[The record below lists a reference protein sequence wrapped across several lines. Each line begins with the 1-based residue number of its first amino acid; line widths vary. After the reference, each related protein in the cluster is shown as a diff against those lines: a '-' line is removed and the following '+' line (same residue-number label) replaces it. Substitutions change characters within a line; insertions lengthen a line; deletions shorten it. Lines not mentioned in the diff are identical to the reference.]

1 MTHPAFDHIDHRRI
15 DALKLD
21 FETYVHHETGARH
34 IHLASDDTNNA
45 FMVAFPTFPSNSNG
59 VAHILEHTVLC
70 GSRRFPVRDPFF
82 VMLRRSLNTYMNAF
96 TGGDCTAFPFAT
108 QNRKDFDNLLAV
120 YLDAVFFPTLDPLD
134 FAQEGWRTEFES
146 SENDSKLVFK
156 GVVYNEMKGA
166 MSSAVSQLWQYLHTS
181 ILSDSIYQFNS
192 GGDPASIPDL
202 SYDELTAFHAK
213 HYHPSHATFM
223 TYGSFSVDE
232 HHEQFESHA
241 LCEFTRREEIL
252 RVAPQPRFKA
262 PKTTFQRY
270 SVNDIEDATNGTH
283 VVWAWLLGASTE
295 PTALLE
301 AHFLAGVLL
310 DHGASPLRR
319 YLETT
324 DLADA
329 PSELCGI
336 DDSARELILSCGVEG
351 TESLH
356 VDQLN
361 SEIFQL
367 LETIASDGIEIETQI
382 GVVDQ
387 LEIAQRDL
395 GGGGYPYGL
404 QLMGRILP
412 ATLHDSQPA
421 DLIDIDAVLL
431 LLRKRIEDPAYVG
444 DLVRTHLLNN
454 PHHVRLVMEPDL
466 NKSSCD
472 TEAETAR
479 LADMLSVMGESARR
493 AIRSN
498 SSRLQARQAEPQDIE
513 RLPKVTL
520 ADVPTTLP
528 AINGAKTVISQ
539 SVTHHFPAATNGLC
553 YFQLAVDLPR
563 LESEALRHLPLFC
576 DYLTE
581 LGAGSENYLETQERR
596 ARVGNINAYGSART
610 SLTDVEVLNG
620 RLVVTAKGLARK
632 HHELLDNLFEV
643 IQKVRFDELNRLG
656 DLITQSRTDSD
667 ASITDRGHQLAMHGA
682 SRGLSRGG
690 LLDNLWDG
698 PASISFIQA
707 LDTLCVKS
715 KDAIETLAESFEG
728 IRAAILSAPWQTL
741 VVAEEQVVPM
751 ALAHLQ
757 SISSGFTDPRRPSEF
772 VVTDTLPEGN
782 CAWIANTQVNF
793 CAKAYLA
800 VPEAH
805 ADAAALAVL
814 AHYLQDGYL
823 HPAIREKGGA
833 YGAGA
838 QFDPESATFRFYSY
852 RDPRISDTLQD
863 FDRSLIWLRTA
874 ADPQRLEES
883 ILGVIRSLDTPR
895 TPAGAA
901 ILAFYNEMDGRSREF
916 RMAHR
921 DAVLGTTF
929 NRLLEVAERY
939 LGTERGAIAVIT
951 NNDHEQ
957 EVDALRLTK
966 LKL

>member
-1 MTHPAFDHIDHRRI
+1 MSEITVDPISLQVIGGALDTIAKEMGHVLYRMSYSSIIRESQDLGAGLFDRDFNTLCESDSTPMHIGSLPAYLRGIKETLHGDWEPGDIVIHNHPYYGASHSPDIAIVAPVFYDGELFGFSANTAHHVDIGAATPGLIIDVADVYAEGMLFKGIKLYERGVLNR
-15 DALKLD
+15 ALWQ
-21 FETYVHHETGARH
+21 FIETNTRAPGQVMGDLEAQ
-34 IHLASDDTNNA
+34 LASA
-45 FMVAFPTFPSNSNG
+45 ELG
-59 VAHILEHTVLC
+59 V
-70 GSRRFPVRDPFF
+70 RRFTELLDSYGRDTVRATCNQLMDYSERVLRSRLAQIPDGEYSAEGFLDDDGRNRGKTLPVKVTVRI
-82 VMLRRSLNTYMNAF
+82 
-96 TGGDCTAFPFAT
+96 TGDSAEVDLTGSADQVPTAFNVPFEGSTKVACYYAFRALLMDT
-108 QNRKDFDNLLAV
+108 YTHAEYVPQNEGSFRPISVVAPAGSIFNPDFPNAAEARFGQIQRVVDCIIRALAPV
-120 YLDAVFFPTLDPLD
+120 IPQNITAGNSAALSFAAYSGLRDSGDIWVFLEVNEGSYGGRPTSDGP
-134 FAQEGWRTEFES
+134 
-146 SENDSKLVFK
+146 
-156 GVVYNEMKGA
+156 
-166 MSSAVSQLWQYLHTS
+166 
-181 ILSDSIYQFNS
+181 DSIDCLMAN
-192 GGDPASIPDL
+192 
-202 SYDELTAFHAK
+202 
-213 HYHPSHATFM
+213 
-223 TYGSFSVDE
+223 
-232 HHEQFESHA
+232 
-241 LCEFTRREEIL
+241 TRNN
-252 RVAPQPRFKA
+252 P
-262 PKTTFQRY
+262 
-270 SVNDIEDATNGTH
+270 IED
-283 VVWAWLLGASTE
+283 LG
-295 PTALLE
+295 
-301 AHFLAGVLL
+301 
-310 DHGASPLRR
+310 
-319 YLETT
+319 
-324 DLADA
+324 
-329 PSELCGI
+329 
-336 DDSARELILSCGVEG
+336 
-351 TESLH
+351 
-356 VDQLN
+356 
-361 SEIFQL
+361 
-367 LETIASDGIEIETQI
+367 
-382 GVVDQ
+382 
-387 LEIAQRDL
+387 
-395 GGGGYPYGL
+395 
-404 QLMGRILP
+404 M
-412 ATLHDSQPA
+412 
-421 DLIDIDAVLL
+421 
-431 LLRKRIEDPAYVG
+431 
-444 DLVRTHLLNN
+444 
-454 PHHVRLVMEPDL
+454 
-466 NKSSCD
+466 
-472 TEAETAR
+472 
-479 LADMLSVMGESARR
+479 
-493 AIRSN
+493 
-498 SSRLQARQAEPQDIE
+498 
-513 RLPKVTL
+513 
-520 ADVPTTLP
+520 
-528 AINGAKTVISQ
+528 
-539 SVTHHFPAATNGLC
+539 
-553 YFQLAVDLPR
+553 
-563 LESEALRHLPLFC
+563 HLPLFC